1 VYNNLGFM
9 YHTTGKFDRAVQMF
23 GQAIQNSG
31 DSSVAYANLGNSFY
45 KMKQADKAV
54 EAWRRALE
62 LDPMNENAR
71 RSLRMFQQDPGS
83 N

>member
-1 VYNNLGFM
+1 
-9 YHTTGKFDRAVQMF
+9 
-23 GQAIQNSG
+23 
-31 DSSVAYANLGNSFY
+31 VAYANLGNSFY
-45 KMKQADKAV
+45 KMKLADKAV

-71 RSLRMFQQDPGS
+71 RSLRMFQQDPAS